1 MILWALCIAFAGRA
15 SEAEADR
22 LTHEIAML
30 EQRGA
35 WKGVDRAYER
45 AVDTG
50 EPLAEEVHVAGARA
64 SLQAGNAD
72 QARERLLAAYEVDR
86 SAELLAWLTTFSREY
101 SRLHVRVDPGATLEV
116 ERRHFHPDRARI
128 VDRAAEILAA
138 TQRFD
143 GLLPVGRYRIGSF
156 WFKIEPDGAD
166 IVKDLRACA
175 STPDACPADPVN
187 PLEQHLV
194 P

>member
-15 SEAEADR
+15 SEAEAER
-22 LTHEIAML
+22 LTSEIAML

-35 WKGVDRAYER
+35 WKGVDRAYQR
-45 AVDTG
+45 ALATE
-50 EPLAEEVHVAGARA
+50 EPLPEEVHVAGARA

-72 QARERLLAAYEVDR
+72 EARERLLSAYEVNR
-86 SAELLAWLTTFSREY
+86 TPSLLEWLTTFSREY
-101 SRLHVRVDPGATLEV
+101 SRLHIRVDPGVTLEI
-116 ERRHFHPDRARI
+116 ERRHFDPDRARI
-128 VDRAAEILAA
+128 VDRAAEILSA

-143 GLLPVGRYRIGSF
+143 GLLPVGRYRAGSF

-166 IVKDLRACA
+166 IVKDLRACTA
-175 STPDACPADPVN
+175 APPCPEEPVN